1 MSDLISRSELLDAF
15 NNKNIQI
22 TFDLPVEEVL
32 GEDVDL
38 DDFAMLV
45 QDAIQAYK
53 KMVIDTIK
61 NQPTAYDVDKVAGEL
76 KKHKDTTDLTTVD
89 EEMVVGFT
97 IYQGAFNDAI
107 DKAIEIVKQE
117 AERCNSGWILCSE
130 RFPDECVP
138 VNVTWINRN
147 PESYYAKI
155 KDVPF
160 SATAVYY
167 NSKWYWYSSTCIDY
181 LTEYGKNDFDLVDK
195 DIDIIAWMELPSAY
209 IPKEK

>member
-1 MSDLISRSELLDAF
+1 MDGYCDSWDCNMQTVDDVKKEAVNEYIKAV
-15 NNKNIQI
+15 
-22 TFDLPVEEVL
+22 VEEL
-32 GEDVDL
+32 EDLEIHFDNDYFSSNREV
-38 DDFAMLV
+38 MIV
-45 QDAIQAYK
+45 
-53 KMVIDTIK
+53 K
-61 NQPTAYDVDKVAGEL
+61 NE
-76 KKHKDTTDLTTVD
+76 
-89 EEMVVGFT
+89 
-97 IYQGAFNDAI
+97 
-107 DKAIEIVKQE
+107 AIEIVKQE

-138 VNVTWINRN
+138 VNVTYINRN
-147 PESYYAKI
+147 PEPYYAKI

-167 NSKWYWYSSTCIDY
+167 NGKWYWYSSACVDY

>member
-1 MSDLISRSELLDAF
+1 MKLTDRNCEKCVHHMNGYCDSWDCNMQTVDDVKKEAVNEYIKAVVKELDIARTFNDGLISEV
-15 NNKNIQI
+15 IP
-22 TFDLPVEEVL
+22 FDIVVEIL
-32 GEDVDL
+32 
-38 DDFAMLV
+38 
-45 QDAIQAYK
+45 
-53 KMVIDTIK
+53 
-61 NQPTAYDVDKVAGEL
+61 
-76 KKHKDTTDLTTVD
+76 
-89 EEMVVGFT
+89 
-97 IYQGAFNDAI
+97 
-107 DKAIEIVKQE
+107 KQE